1 MKTNTVISLLIG
13 LALLALVWWYLS
25 RPETQQNLFNKTVA
39 QTNDLFVG
47 GVDLT
52 QQALAGGGAA
62 GAGQAAA
69 SAGDLYATVHSVQT
83 LNGAA
88 PTTWPAATI
97 QEYAFLFQQGSPS
110 RVAGA
115 ACLLPS
121 GQWVSAGSQSG
132 CT

>member
-1 MKTNTVISLLIG
+1 MKSGTVVSLLIG
-13 LALLALVWWYLS
+13 LALLALVWWYTS
-25 RPETQQNLFNKTVA
+25 GGTWRQDQINKNA
-39 QTNDLFVG
+39 AATNDLFVG

-69 SAGDLYATVHSVQT
+69 AAGDLYATVHSVKT

-88 PTTWPAATI
+88 PSSWPAATI